1 MNAIEL
7 KKIRYPILFCFLSF
21 SSGIFTLSPPFVLE
35 ETHGLWFLRRSPSK
49 CVNPI
54 SPTIQGGCS
63 ALFFECHPITNFF
76 FLSLGC
82 AIFQNGSQEFQNDL
96 QNPRLNVHFCCCCC
110 YLRPGVLRSNRSEV
124 FSVGQLFGNFF
135 SRVQLHPKP
144 EKCCLDE
151 EKRWSHEANT
161 FSIIITTCKTKNKS

>member
-54 SPTIQGGCS
+54 SPTIQGVCS

-76 FLSLGC
+76 FFSLGC

-110 YLRPGVLRSNRSEV
+110 YLRPGVCEAIEAR
-124 FSVGQLFGNFF
+124 FSPLVNFSGIFF
-135 SRVQLHPKP
+135 S
-144 EKCCLDE
+144 C
-151 EKRWSHEANT
+151 
-161 FSIIITTCKTKNKS
+161 TTAS